1 MLGPGASFEPTS
13 LDELDASL
21 IALLL
26 EDGRM
31 SNRELA
37 AATGTTNVT
46 AGARV
51 KRLVHD
57 RVLVFTVLFDWEA
70 AGYDWF
76 VIAKIH
82 VEGRSPNDVADDLA
96 QLPACEVVA
105 IVFGDVEV
113 IAYFLVANR
122 TELHE
127 LIEEQLG
134 KIPGIG
140 TMTMDLATKSTV
152 TALGRQFF
160 LARNAPPIRLPNP
173 VIELDDL
180 DGSILQELV
189 NDGRQSSRNIARQ
202 LEVSEGTVRARIQR
216 MVSAGLMRVVAMVEP
231 LALGMVG
238 LIANVGL
245 KVDRDAIASVASVV
259 GKLPQTMFM
268 AVTVGSVDISI
279 AIAARDQHDML
290 DTVLNKLRA
299 LEGVRSTETLQM
311 IDVVRFA
318 PYLKRLE

>member
-1 MLGPGASFEPTS
+1 M
-13 LDELDASL
+13 DELDASL

-37 AATGTTNVT
+37 AATGTTNAT